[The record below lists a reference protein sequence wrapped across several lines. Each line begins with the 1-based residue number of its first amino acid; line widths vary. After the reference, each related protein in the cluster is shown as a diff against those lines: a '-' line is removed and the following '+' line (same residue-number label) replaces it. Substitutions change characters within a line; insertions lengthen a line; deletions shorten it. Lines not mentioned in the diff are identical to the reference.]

1 MNHYQ
6 IFRIV
11 STCLLL
17 SVIQFLGILFVNAQ
31 TPIVGVP
38 CYVNGPSSG
47 STQDAFVG
55 VYYNPG
61 QGSSSLSS
69 GASAVSHL
77 ATFGQIGA
85 TWGDAYDSR
94 NNSFYAAAALKRHS
108 DYGPDGSG
116 AIYKISADNTATS
129 ASLLINL
136 NGLSAQ
142 LPDGSFTTI
151 NTGAASDHGSLGS
164 LSSPGTD
171 NAAFALAG
179 KSGLGDID
187 VSPTRNTLWVVNAK
201 QGQVIEVNIS
211 NPASPSVGKV
221 YPVTSATTGLTAVN
235 GVLRPWGLEIAND
248 GSVYVGVVATAENVT
263 PAAPTTAGPIN
274 LASTTSRESIANRA
288 KLKGYVLKLNPITG
302 LFTQVL
308 AIDLNYARGNPGVGT
323 NNTVEWVPWF
333 DDYTKGFP
341 NIGDGYFQLYPQ
353 PLVADIEIMDDGS
366 MLVSLMDRFGLQ
378 TGSEGNSKPGTN
390 VTFNERGRASGDI
403 VRVLKTGTTWS
414 STLSNRYGDAMSA
427 LENAAALGGIAY
439 KSGTNEFIAV
449 SVDAI
454 SASTNGIV
462 VMSQAGA
469 VLDNQD
475 LVTYAANPLLGS
487 KGLALGDVEIGTQGA
502 VAVCTTPTIQMQ
514 QVAPTCTGGTTNN
527 NGALVVSSI
536 TNADKYGVSIGATY
550 TGPTYASATS
560 IFTLPDTLKKN
571 IPNAGATYT
580 IRFFN
585 GADNCIKD
593 TTITVA
599 PVICVA
605 APVKLASLGNYVWF
619 DYNNNGVQDSQEPG
633 VNKAKVYLYKNN
645 VIVDST
651 TTSSTGYYLFDSLH
665 TGQYQVYVKK
675 SSLPYGYNFTKSFM
689 GADTTKDSNSDT
701 LGYSNKIYLLTK
713 TDLSD
718 SLDLTLDFG
727 IHLDKWDPYGYI
739 YCEETGA
746 ILKGGHVTVTGP
758 SGAIINILADG
769 SSGFYRWET
778 NLDGNYTMTYTHPS
792 GKTLSTTVLPIST
805 SGLTATQIH
814 ALDGSSSDKDGVLN
828 GFIRLGS
835 LPNID
840 TTALVNSLTSY
851 NPYFLSGYVTVGIPW
866 PTENNFPVTCI
877 SCPTTTY
884 PLCQG
889 ESYTLSAPTSGMT
902 GVQWYKDGVAIPAPQ
917 GTADTL
923 VVNAVGVYRVTG
935 YPSGSICKDSSCC
948 PITIVAGTNCPC
960 TLTSTVTQ
968 SSCNDNGT
976 PIDASDD
983 YFTVTVNASIAN
995 GNAGLYEVV
1004 LGANPDGT
1012 GGTVLNTGG
1021 TAFGTP
1027 VTVGSSANLKAD
1039 GQVRTLTVRSS
1050 GGTSTCYE
1058 NKVLTAVQS
1067 CTTPLTCKP
1076 ILCMPIG
1083 FKRN

>member
-1 MNHYQ
+1 MNHYR

-17 SVIQFLGILFVNAQ
+17 SVMQLLGILFVNAQ

-69 GASAVSHL
+69 GPSAVSHL
-77 ATFGQIGA
+77 ATFGQVGA
-85 TWGDAYDSR
+85 TWGAAYDSR
-94 NNSFYAAAALKRHS
+94 NNSFYAAASLKRHS
-108 DYGPDGSG
+108 GYGPDGSG

-142 LPDGSFTTI
+142 LPNGTFTTI
-151 NTGAASDHGSLGS
+151 NTGAASDHNSLGS

-171 NAAFALAG
+171 NPAFALAG

-221 YPVTSATTGLTAVN
+221 YPVTSATTGLTAVD

-263 PAAPTTAGPIN
+263 PATPTTAGPID

-288 KLKGYVLKLNPITG
+288 KLKGYVLKLNPTTG
-302 LFTQVL
+302 LYTQVL
-308 AIDLNYARGNPGVGT
+308 VIDLNYARGNPEVGT

-333 DDYTKGFP
+333 DDYTQGFP

-353 PLVADIEIMDDGS
+353 PLVADIDIMDDGS

-378 TGSEGNSKPGTN
+378 TGSEGNSKPGTS
-390 VTFNERGRASGDI
+390 VSFDERGRASGDV

-414 STLSNRYGDAMSA
+414 STLSNRYGDAMSS

-487 KGLALGDVEIGTQGA
+487 KGLALGDVEIGTQGV
-502 VAVCTTPTIQMQ
+502 VAVCTTPTIHMQ
-514 QVAPTCTGGTTNN
+514 QVAPTCTGATANN
-527 NGALVVSSI
+527 DGALVVSSI
-536 TNADKYGVSIGATY
+536 TNADKYGVGIGTTY
-550 TGPTYASATS
+550 TGPAYASATS

-585 GADNCIKD
+585 GDDSCIKD

-599 PVICVA
+599 A
-605 APVKLASLGNYVWF
+605 
-619 DYNNNGVQDSQEPG
+619 
-633 VNKAKVYLYKNN
+633 
-645 VIVDST
+645 
-651 TTSSTGYYLFDSLH
+651 
-665 TGQYQVYVKK
+665 
-675 SSLPYGYNFTKSFM
+675 
-689 GADTTKDSNSDT
+689 
-701 LGYSNKIYLLTK
+701 
-713 TDLSD
+713 
-718 SLDLTLDFG
+718 
-727 IHLDKWDPYGYI
+727 
-739 YCEETGA
+739 
-746 ILKGGHVTVTGP
+746 
-758 SGAIINILADG
+758 
-769 SSGFYRWET
+769 
-778 NLDGNYTMTYTHPS
+778 
-792 GKTLSTTVLPIST
+792 
-805 SGLTATQIH
+805 
-814 ALDGSSSDKDGVLN
+814 
-828 GFIRLGS
+828 
-835 LPNID
+835 
-840 TTALVNSLTSY
+840 
-851 NPYFLSGYVTVGIPW
+851 
-866 PTENNFPVTCI
+866 VTCAVVTI
-877 SCPTTTY
+877 CPTITY

-935 YPSGSICKDSSCC
+935 YPPGAVCKDSSCC
-948 PITIVAGTNCPC
+948 PITVVAGTNCPC

-983 YFTVTVNASIAN
+983 YFTVTINASITN

-1050 GGTSTCYE
+1050 GGTSMCYE

-1076 ILCMPIG
+1076 VLCMPIG